1 MSAPCGKCTH
11 CAALSHVPTDC
22 SAHSTKSPCIVLAG
36 NPNCGKTSLFNALT
50 GARQKVGNRPGVTVE
65 EKEAELRYRGVSYR
79 LIDLPGTYALTDYS
93 QEETVARERITS
105 DGIDL
110 IVNVLDATCP
120 ERGLFFTLQLLALQ
134 KPTVVI
140 LNLSDIAARRA
151 VSIDTERMA
160 SLLGV
165 PVVAVSARSGQGL
178 DEMLCTVSDAC
189 SPKNAPQW
197 NDSVPRHRSIRIE
210 IADSPDEILSRVD
223 TISSRTVHRAD
234 CTKDATDR
242 ADAVLL
248 HPLWGTVFLLCV
260 LAATFFLTFTVGDLF
275 KNMLSDLFTSLS
287 DIARTRMHDV
297 CAPDWLISFAL
308 DGALVGVCGILSFL
322 PNLFFLY
329 VILACLEDSG
339 YMARAAYLAD
349 GLTACLG
356 LSGKAIIPMLLGY
369 GCTVPAVFATKTLE
383 DTAQRRRTMLL
394 LPFLSCSA
402 RLPVYILLADA
413 FFGQYAPLAACS
425 MYAVGTGIA
434 VLLARFTAGHTAY
447 AAPPLLIE
455 LPDFRMPDPKTV
467 TRDVARKL
475 REYLTKAGTTVFLAS
490 LAVWILLHIGSAG
503 PTADISRSFAA
514 QIGRCV
520 SPLLS
525 VCGLGQWQTA
535 VALISG
541 VAAKEVVLSSLFV
554 LYGVTGGT
562 DAHTSL
568 HTALECAGFT
578 SVNAYALMLFVLLYV
593 PCVAAVSAIR
603 HESGSLSFTARTV
616 LCSLLTALAVSALFY
631 QVTRLFLS

>member
-1 MSAPCGKCTH
+1 MSAPCGKCPH
-11 CAALSHVPTDC
+11 CAAPSHVPTDRREC
-22 SAHSTKSPCIVLAG
+22 STKSPCIVLAG

-105 DGIDL
+105 DDIDL

-134 KPTVVI
+134 KPTVVV
-140 LNLSDIAARRA
+140 LNLSDIAAHRSI
-151 VSIDTERMA
+151 SIDIERMA

-165 PVVAVSARSGQGL
+165 PAVAVSARSGQGL
-178 DEMLCTVSDAC
+178 DKMLCAVSDAC
-189 SPKNAPQW
+189 SHKTAPQW
-197 NDSVPRHRSIRIE
+197 NDSTLRRKTCIE
-210 IADSPDEILSRVD
+210 IADSPDAILSCVD
-223 TISSRTVHRAD
+223 TISSRTVRRAAKG
-234 CTKDATDR
+234 KDATDS

-248 HPLWGTVFLLCV
+248 HPLWGAVFLLCV
-260 LAATFFLTFTVGDLF
+260 LAATFFLTFTVGNLF
-275 KNMLSDLFTSLS
+275 KNMLSDLFTFLS
-287 DIARTRMHDV
+287 DIARTHMHDV

-349 GLTACLG
+349 GLTARLG

-369 GCTVPAVFATKTLE
+369 GCTVPAVLATKTLE
-383 DTAQRRRTMLL
+383 DVAQRRRTMLL

-434 VLLARFTAGHTAY
+434 VLLARFTEGH
-447 AAPPLLIE
+447 AADAASPLLIE

-490 LAVWILLHIGSAG
+490 LAVWILLHIGTAG

-541 VAAKEVVLSSLFV
+541 VAAKEVVVSSLFV

-562 DAHTSL
+562 VAHTSL

-593 PCVAAVSAIR
+593 PCVATVSAIR
-603 HESGSLSFTARTV
+603 HESGSRSFTVRTV
-616 LCSLLTALAVSALFY
+616 LCSLLTAFAVSALFY
-631 QVTRLFLS
+631 QATRLILS